1 MTTKADEAV
10 AAMQKKNLEAAMTLA
25 QMSIESSQR
34 ILQLQ
39 VEAAK
44 NLFED
49 GVSSAKAL
57 AAVATPQEAVD
68 LRVRYAQQTAEK
80 MLECSR
86 GVAAITAELQA
97 AMSKV
102 MTSQLNQG
110 GQEMME
116 ALQSMMKGM
125 PMNVNSHA
133 AAEAMQNTFDTA
145 RKALEQVAKASGEAF
160 SAFTSQASTPQK
172 PTTSRRS

>member
-10 AAMQKKNLEAAMTLA
+10 AAMQKKNLEAAMALA

-39 VEAAK
+39 VDAAK

-49 GVSSAKAL
+49 GVSSTKAL
-57 AAVATPQEAVD
+57 AAVTTPQEAVD

-97 AMSKV
+97 AMTKMMS
-102 MTSQLNQG
+102 SQLNQG

-125 PMNVNSHA
+125 PMNSQA
-133 AAEAMQNTFDTA
+133 AAEAMQTTFDTA
-145 RKALEQVAKASGEAF
+145 RKALEQVAKASGDAF
-160 SAFTSQASTPQK
+160 SAFTNAPSSQQK
-172 PTTSRRS
+172 TTTSRRS